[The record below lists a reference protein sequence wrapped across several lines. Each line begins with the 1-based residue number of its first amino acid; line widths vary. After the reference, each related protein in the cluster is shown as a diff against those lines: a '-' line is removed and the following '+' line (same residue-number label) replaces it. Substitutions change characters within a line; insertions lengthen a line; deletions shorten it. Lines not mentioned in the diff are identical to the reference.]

1 MAARVLKLG
10 RHLKLEVK
18 ITCISLLK
26 SEPIRTA
33 LDELAHGRKPQI
45 KPLIM
50 SGDDLQPELHH
61 VPQGL
66 VDLLGD
72 DRGWIALYS
81 IP

>member
-1 MAARVLKLG
+1 MA
-10 RHLKLEVK
+10 
-18 ITCISLLK
+18 
-26 SEPIRTA
+26 
-33 LDELAHGRKPQI
+33 DELAHGRKPQI

-81 IP
+81 IPW